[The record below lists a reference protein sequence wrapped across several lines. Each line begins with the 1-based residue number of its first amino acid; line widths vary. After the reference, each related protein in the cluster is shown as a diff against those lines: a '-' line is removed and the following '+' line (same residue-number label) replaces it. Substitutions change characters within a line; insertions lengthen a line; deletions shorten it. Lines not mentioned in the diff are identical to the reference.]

1 MALRGST
8 AQERAWNF
16 FCDKG
21 LNHYAISGIMASI
34 RAESGFN
41 PRNLQNSCEKKSG
54 YTDATY
60 TAAVDNGSYANFIR
74 DSFGYGYAQWTYWS
88 RKQNLLNFAKK
99 KKTSIGDE
107 EMQLE
112 FLWEELSGAYKGVLK
127 KLKSVTSAQE
137 ASDVVL
143 TGYEKPKN
151 QGEKVKATR
160 GSYAKEY
167 YNQFAVKKEE
177 NTMKVIIGSA
187 RRDENGKYSGGK
199 PGDQDGVEV
208 STQNYY
214 VHTKGWYMLRFLSDE
229 HAKKAAKAMWDACM
243 NDNVG
248 YCQAHRSIITML
260 QKYGS
265 MKAIGEKTETDCSN
279 LVRGC
284 IYEATGIDLG
294 NFSTTTEPSV
304 LEKSGLFAKRVSVT
318 ASTKFKPGDIL
329 VTKSKGHT
337 VIVVSVDGSAPSGS
351 TSTSKPAASGSTTVK
366 VESAKSKDAAI
377 AGKYKTTGNLYLRV
391 GAGTG
396 KSAITLMPTG
406 SLVQCYGYYTTY
418 NGTRWYYVT
427 YGDKTGFCSSAYLRK
442 A

>member
-1 MALRGST
+1 MG
-8 AQERAWNF
+8 NI
-16 FCDKG
+16 
-21 LNHYAISGIMASI
+21 Y
-34 RAESGFN
+34 AESGLSST
-41 PRNLQNSCEKKSG
+41 NLQNSFEKKLG
-54 YTDATY
+54 YTDASYTSGVDAGTY
-60 TAAVDNGSYANFIR
+60 TNFVR
-74 DSFGYGYAQWTYWS
+74 DSAGYGLCQWTYWS

-99 KKTSIGDE
+99 KGKSIGDE

-127 KLKSVTSAQE
+127 KLKSATSAQE

-177 NTMKVIIGSA
+177 KTMKVIIGSA

-214 VHTKGWYMLRFLSDE
+214 VHTKGWYMYRFLSDE
-229 HAKKAAKAMWDACM
+229 HAKKVAKAMWDACM

-284 IYEATGIDLG
+284 IYEAIGIDLG
-294 NFSTTTEPSV
+294 NFSTATEPSV

-337 VIVVSVDGSAPSGS
+337 VIVVSVDGSAPSVS
-351 TSTSKPAASGSTTVK
+351 TSTSKPAASDSTTVK
-366 VESAKSKDAAI
+366 VESARSKDAAI
-377 AGKYKTTGNLYLRV
+377 AGKYKTTSNLYLRV

-396 KSAITLMPTG
+396 KTAITLMPAG
-406 SLVQCYGYYTTY
+406 SSVQCYGYYTTY
-418 NGTRWYYVT
+418 NGTRWYYVA

>member
-99 KKTSIGDE
+99 KGKSIGDE

-112 FLWEELSGAYKGVLK
+112 YLWEELSGAYKGVLK
-127 KLKSVTSAQE
+127 KLKSATSAQE

-177 NTMKVIIGSA
+177 KTMKVIIGSA

-214 VHTKGWYMLRFLSDE
+214 AHTKGWYMLRLLSDE
-229 HAKKAAKAMWDACM
+229 HAKKVAKAMWDACM
-243 NDNVG
+243 NNNIG
-248 YCQAHRSIITML
+248 YCQAHRSIMAML
-260 QKYGS
+260 KKYGS
-265 MKAIGEKTETDCSN
+265 MKAIGEKTEADCSD

-284 IYEATGIDLG
+284 IYEATGIDVG
-294 NFSTTTEPSV
+294 TFSTATEPSV
-304 LEKSGLFAKRVSVT
+304 LEKSGLFAKKVSVT
-318 ASTKFKPGDIL
+318 SATVLKPGDIL

-351 TSTSKPAASGSTTVK
+351 TSTSKPAVSGSTAK
-366 VESAKSKDAAI
+366 VESARSKDAAI
-377 AGKYKTTGNLYLRV
+377 AGKYKTTSNLYLRV

-396 KSAITLMPTG
+396 KTAITLMPAG
-406 SLVQCYGYYTTY
+406 SSVQCYGYYTTY
-418 NGTRWYYVT
+418 NGTRWYYVA
-427 YGDKTGFCSSAYLRK
+427 YGDKTGFCSSAYLQK